1 MGKKFQQGNPIF
13 AGGVCKALII
23 YILYFF
29 IRNINYTT
37 MWKEFKAFIMQGNVV
52 SLATAVIIGAAFGN
66 IVSSLTNDLLMPP
79 LGVLIGQV
87 DFTKLVLTIQAE
99 ELNAAGEMVK
109 EAVQI
114 RYGAFIQTVFNFL
127 IISAAIFLLMKSVNR
142 LQQEKEEATPP
153 PPPPGPTAEQLLG
166 EIRDLLK
173 NK

>member
-1 MGKKFQQGNPIF
+1 
-13 AGGVCKALII
+13 
-23 YILYFF
+23 
-29 IRNINYTT
+29 

-66 IVSSLTNDLLMPP
+66 IVTSFTNDLLMPP

-87 DFTKLVLTIQAE
+87 DFTNLVLTIQAE
-99 ELNAAGEMVK
+99 ELNAAGEKVR

-114 RYGAFIQTVFNFL
+114 RYGAFIQTIFNFL
-127 IISAAIFLLMKSVNR
+127 IISGAIFLLMKAATR
-142 LQQEKEEATPP
+142 FQREKEEATPP
-153 PPPPGPTAEQLLG
+153 PAGPTAEQLLG

>member
-1 MGKKFQQGNPIF
+1 
-13 AGGVCKALII
+13 
-23 YILYFF
+23 
-29 IRNINYTT
+29 